1 MSWPHPAFRWSIP
14 TLIASVLLA
23 ACGKSEPPP
32 AAAPPPMEVSVVTLQ
47 PQTVT
52 LTRELPGRTSPH
64 LVAEVRPQ
72 VSGIVKARLFTEGSR
87 VKAGQPLYQLDD
99 AIPRADQETARAALV
114 RAEAALNSARPK
126 AARWAELATTG
137 NVSKQDNENVI
148 ASLRQAEAD
157 VVAARAVLDR
167 GNVIL
172 AHARITSPITG
183 RIGKSSVTQGALVTA
198 NQVDALATVQQ
209 LDPIYVD
216 VTRSSAELLE
226 LRRQFAAGRLEQ
238 ARNLPVTIVLE
249 DGSRYQHEGR
259 LTFTDVTVDPG
270 TGSFLLRVVV
280 PNPDDLLLPGMYVRA
295 VVSSGVRQ
303 DALLVPQ
310 QGIARDPKGNTTA
323 MVVGEDGK
331 VAVRPVRVA
340 QTLGDKWLVDEGLRA
355 GDKVIVEGLQ
365 KIRPGIPV
373 KAVEAAPATTAP
385 AVNRAAPAAPAAA
398 TTEAAPA
405 KSAPAATGAAP
416 AMAAPAANKQ

>member
-1 MSWPHPAFRWSIP
+1 MSSPHPFFRLSVP
-14 TLIASVLLA
+14 ALVVSVLLA
-23 ACGKSEPPP
+23 ACGKSAPPPP
-32 AAAPPPMEVSVVTLQ
+32 AAPPATEVSVVTLQ

-52 LTRELPGRTSPH
+52 LMRELPGRTSPY

-72 VSGIVKARLFTEGSR
+72 VGGIVKARLFTEGSR

-99 AIPRADQETARAALV
+99 AIPRADQEAAKAALV
-114 RAEAALNSARPK
+114 RAQAALNSARPK
-126 AARWAELATTG
+126 AERWAELAKTG
-137 NVSKQDNENVI
+137 NVSKQDNENMI
-148 ASLRQAEAD
+148 AALRQAEAD
-157 VVAARAVLDR
+157 VVAAQAVLDR

-198 NQVDALATVQQ
+198 NQADALATVQQ

-226 LRRQFAAGRLEQ
+226 LRKQIAAGRLEQ
-238 ARNLPVTIVLE
+238 GTNLPVTVLLE
-249 DGSRYQHEGR
+249 DGSRYEHEGK

-270 TGSFLLRVVV
+270 TGSFMVRVVV
-280 PNPDDLLLPGMYVRA
+280 PNPDDILLPGMYVRA

-310 QGIARDPKGNTTA
+310 QGIARDPKGNATA
-323 MVVGEDGK
+323 MIVGEDGK
-331 VAVRPVRVA
+331 VAVRPVTVSR
-340 QTLGDKWLVDEGLRA
+340 TIGDKWLVDDGLRA

-365 KIRPGIPV
+365 KIRPGAPV
-373 KAVEAAPATTAP
+373 RAIEAM
-385 AVNRAAPAAPAAA
+385 
-398 TTEAAPA
+398 PA
-405 KSAPAATGAAP
+405 KT
-416 AMAAPAANKQ
+416 APAANKQ